1 VILVDTSA
9 WVEHLRRGLPRLAT
23 LLQGGEVLIHPW
35 VIGELACGNLR
46 NRSQVLE
53 LLQGLPAATV
63 ASDAEVML
71 LIERKQLMGRGI
83 GYIDAH
89 LLAAARLSHCRLWTQ
104 DRRLAVVAEEQ
115 ALAAC
120 TSEKRSGLAQG
131 SNMGP
136 HSSCARSTVT
146 EVPSRSG
153 SPTPCSSAAEVGAE
167 GHLIGVATLG
177 LKTSSCS
184 GTRHQH

>member
-1 VILVDTSA
+1 MILVDTSV
-9 WVEHLRRGLPRLAT
+9 WVEHLRRGLPPLAT

-71 LIERKQLMGRGI
+71 LIEREQLMGRGI

-104 DRRLAVVAEEQ
+104 DRRLAAEAEEQ
-115 ALAAC
+115 GLAAC
-120 TSEKRSGLAQG
+120 TSEKILRLAQG
-131 SNMGP
+131 LQ
-136 HSSCARSTVT
+136 H
-146 EVPSRSG
+146 G
-153 SPTPCSSAAEVGAE
+153 SPQLVRQVDGA
-167 GHLIGVATLG
+167 
-177 LKTSSCS
+177 
-184 GTRHQH
+184 